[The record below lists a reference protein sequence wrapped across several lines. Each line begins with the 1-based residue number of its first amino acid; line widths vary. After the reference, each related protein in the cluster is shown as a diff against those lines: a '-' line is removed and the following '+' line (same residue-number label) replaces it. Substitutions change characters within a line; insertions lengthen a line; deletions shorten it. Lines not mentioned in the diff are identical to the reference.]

1 MEQFLLAAAKQQ
13 QFYSEFDLPFGWAH
27 TEILIHEHLS
37 QFMDINE
44 KKNDTLACDQV
55 TFTSKGNRL

>member
-37 QFMDINE
+37 LWISM
-44 KKNDTLACDQV
+44 KRKMTLWHV
-55 TFTSKGNRL
+55 TK